1 MQVGLPHDSLNNL
14 GISVQLVLSTAAG
27 QSLVGMWMMV
37 NSLQILRF
45 MPMMRL
51 YLSRSIFMFI
61 SQLTFLS
68 MQNEALQSIFLLHI
82 DEENL
87 EHQEVS
93 DYKMVNLG
101 IESKSILMSDAD
113 VFMFVIVFFIY
124 FAILFVLSKI
134 VKPYDHDNSK
144 VAVKNANSSKYSTG
158 K

>member
-1 MQVGLPHDSLNNL
+1 
-14 GISVQLVLSTAAG
+14 
-27 QSLVGMWMMV
+27 
-37 NSLQILRF
+37 
-45 MPMMRL
+45 
-51 YLSRSIFMFI
+51 
-61 SQLTFLS
+61 
-68 MQNEALQSIFLLHI
+68 
-82 DEENL
+82 
-87 EHQEVS
+87 
-93 DYKMVNLG
+93 MVNLG